1 MVSAKEMLGVSRAI
15 EVVREQVH
23 QLLTRAQHAHR
34 LPPILLQG
42 ETGTG
47 KGLLAR
53 LIHRE
58 SPRRDGPFVDVSC
71 ATIPD
76 ALLEAEL
83 FGFERG
89 AFTDA
94 RQAKP
99 GLLQAAHRGTLF
111 LDEVALLPE
120 TLQAKL
126 LKAIEERTVRRLGS
140 TRAESVDVQVIAA
153 SNEDLAEAAR
163 SGRFRNDLYHRLAV
177 VTLTLPPLRERPE
190 DVLLL
195 AEHFLSRTCADY
207 GLVPPRRL
215 APDARSAL
223 QGYRWPGNVRELSNV
238 IESAVLLAE
247 ESTITAAML
256 GLSAKS
262 ETQAGWS
269 RFDERVRD
277 LEREQLL
284 VALNDTNWNVSRAAI
299 QLGISRN
306 RLRYR
311 IEKHHLD
318 SGRHLIRSGQRH
330 ARSTE
335 AAGIA
340 AIAPKATAPAGS
352 IWEGRHLA
360 LLRVDLLP
368 PTTAGPPLDPG
379 RALTV
384 IADKIRSFGGCIE
397 EVAATTIV
405 GVFGLEPIES
415 APSNAAL
422 AALAIQ
428 NAAERARRLDLR
440 AHAVKIAVHTGQLL
454 VGRVDGRAQIDL
466 KDKRATEDI
475 LAELSEVGQS
485 NSIVISA
492 AAAPFLESRFE
503 LARDGPMDGG
513 AGLLYRLT
521 RPERTGF
528 GLGGRALARF
538 VGRERE
544 LTVVGDRLAQ
554 AERHRGQIVAVVGE
568 PGVGKS
574 RFVYE
579 VTRAD
584 FIRGWRVL
592 SCRAFSYGV
601 TTPSLPV
608 IELLRGHFQ
617 IDDAEAPSQI
627 REKVSQKVL
636 QPDRR
641 LDSPLPA
648 LLTLLDVS
656 TEDPVWR
663 ALEPGQRRQQTLDAV
678 KHVLLQES
686 VAQPLLV
693 IFEDLHW
700 IDTETQGLLDSLVES
715 LPAAR
720 VLLLVTYRPEYR
732 HRWGAKTYYTQL
744 HLGPLTGE
752 SAQALLQQLLGED
765 PSLLPLKR
773 LLIERTEGNPLFLE
787 ESVRALAETGALQGS
802 RGTYRLNG
810 TTASLEVPATIQ
822 AILASRID
830 RLSPEDKRL
839 LQAAAVI
846 GKDIPYA
853 LLAAIAEQA
862 EETLRGG
869 LARLQEAEFLYETQ
883 LFPDVE
889 HTFKHALTHEV
900 TYLSLLQ
907 DRRHQLH
914 AQIVAAIERLYAE
927 RLSEHV
933 ERLAHHA
940 LRGQLWEKAVR
951 YGRQAGTRALDRSAA
966 QEALAHF
973 QQARATLRELP
984 ESRERTEQLIDL
996 CFEQRNALLPLGE
1009 FARLGELVN
1018 EGRALAERL
1027 GDQRRLGWALAYQ
1040 SHQQSVLGEL
1050 AHSIV
1055 AGQDACAIAETVG
1068 ALGLRI
1074 VANHYLGQALC
1085 WSGDPCG
1092 AACAERAVINLL
1104 GGAPPGERFGLPTL
1118 PAVIARWIL
1127 AAVQAELGEFAQAIA
1142 AAETGLCIAQS
1153 AGHPYSEVWARIGL
1167 GYARLRQGD
1176 FRAATRALERGLALT
1191 REMEFHL
1198 ALPFVAASLG
1208 SAYLWSGRAADAV
1221 LLLEE
1226 AAEAIMLGHRP
1237 WLIPLLAEAYL
1248 ALGRIAEAREQAEQA
1263 VALARTHPQ
1272 RAWEAWG
1279 LKLHGD
1285 VRAHEASNVD
1295 QSRAE
1300 QAADAYRQALALATG
1315 LGMRPLAAHCHF
1327 GLGKL
1332 CQKVSE
1338 REQAPEHF
1346 ATATMMYREMDM
1358 QFWLEQ
1364 AEAACANS
1372 ISALGMQR

>member
-1 MVSAKEMLGVSRAI
+1 MIPMKELLGVSRAI
-15 EVVREQVH
+15 AAVREQVH
-23 QLLTRAQHAHR
+23 QLLARAQHAHR

-58 SPRRDGPFVDVSC
+58 SPRRDGPLIDVSC
-71 ATIPD
+71 AAIPD
-76 ALLEAEL
+76 GLLEAEL

-99 GLLQAAHRGTLF
+99 GLIQAAHRGTLF

-126 LKAIEERTVRRLGS
+126 LKAIEERAVRRLGS

-163 SGRFRNDLYHRLAV
+163 TRRFRNDLYHRLAV

-207 GLVPPRRL
+207 GLVPPRRFS
-215 APDARSAL
+215 ADARSAL
-223 QGYRWPGNVRELSNV
+223 QAYRWPGNVRELSNV

-256 GLSAKS
+256 GLSARS
-262 ETQAGWS
+262 ETDAGWS
-269 RFDERVRD
+269 RLDERVGD

-284 VALNDTNWNVSRAAI
+284 GALNDTNWNVSRAAI

-311 IEKHHLD
+311 IEKHRLGT
-318 SGRHLIRSGQRH
+318 GRHLVHSGQRH
-330 ARSTE
+330 ARPAE
-335 AAGIA
+335 AAA
-340 AIAPKATAPAGS
+340 ASQIDPQAAAAADLL
-352 IWEGRHLA
+352 WEGRHLA

-368 PTTAGPPLDPG
+368 SATAGPPLDPG

-397 EVAATTIV
+397 ELAATTIV
-405 GVFGLEPIES
+405 GAFGLEPIEN
-415 APSNAAL
+415 APNNAAL

-428 NAAERARRLDLR
+428 NAAERARRVDSR
-440 AHAVKIAVHTGQLL
+440 VPAVKIAVHTGQLL

-466 KDKRATEDI
+466 KDKRATESI
-475 LAELSEVGQS
+475 LAGLSAVGQS
-485 NSIVISA
+485 NCIVISA
-492 AAAPFLESRFE
+492 AAAPFLERRFE
-503 LARDGPMDGG
+503 LARDAPMDGG

-521 RPERTGF
+521 RPEPTGF

-538 VGRERE
+538 VGRQRE
-544 LTVVGDRLAQ
+544 LTVVVDQLTQ

-584 FIRGWRVL
+584 CVREWCVL
-592 SCRAFSYGV
+592 SCRAVSYGL

-608 IELLRGHFQ
+608 VELLKGYFQ
-617 IDDAEAPSQI
+617 IDDAETASQI
-627 REKVSQKVL
+627 REKVSQKIL
-636 QPDRR
+636 QQDRR
-641 LDSPLPA
+641 LESHLPA
-648 LLTLLDVS
+648 LLALLDVS
-656 TEDPVWR
+656 TEDPLWR
-663 ALEPGQRRQQTLDAV
+663 ALEPGQRRQRTLDAV

-700 IDTETQGLLDSLVES
+700 IDTETQGLLDSLAES

-720 VLLLVTYRPEYR
+720 ALLLVTYRPEYQ
-732 HRWGAKTYYTQL
+732 HRWSAKTYYTQL
-744 HLGPLTGE
+744 HLGPLTSE
-752 SAQALLQQLLGED
+752 SVQALLQQLVGED

-773 LLIERTEGNPLFLE
+773 LLVERTEGNPLFLE
-787 ESVRALAETGALQGS
+787 ESVRALAETGALQGN
-802 RGTYRLNG
+802 RGAYRLNA
-810 TTASLEVPATIQ
+810 TAASLEVPPTIQ
-822 AILASRID
+822 AILAARID

-853 LLAAIAEQA
+853 LLAAIAERS
-862 EETLRGG
+862 EEVLRRR
-869 LARLQEAEFLYETQ
+869 LAHLQEAEFLYETK
-883 LFPDVE
+883 LFPDLE

-900 TYLSLLQ
+900 TYGSLLQ
-907 DRRHQLH
+907 ERRKTLH
-914 AQIVAAIERLYAE
+914 AQIVAATERLYAD

-940 LRGQLWEKAVR
+940 LRGHLWDKAVR
-951 YGRQAGTRALDRSAA
+951 YGRQAGARALDRSAA
-966 QEALAHF
+966 REALAHF
-973 QQARATLRELP
+973 DQARLALHELP

-1009 FARLGELVN
+1009 FAHLGELVN
-1018 EGRALAERL
+1018 EGRALAEEL

-1040 SHQQSVLGEL
+1040 THQKSVLGEF
-1050 AHSIV
+1050 ARSIE
-1055 AGQDACAIAETVG
+1055 AGESACAIGETAG
-1068 ALGLRI
+1068 ALGLRV
-1074 VANHYLGQALC
+1074 VANHYLGQALW
-1085 WSGDPCG
+1085 WSGDPRR
-1092 AACAERAVINLL
+1092 AAAGEVAAITLL
-1104 GGAPPGERFGLPTL
+1104 KGAPPGERFGLATL
-1118 PAVIARWIL
+1118 PGVSARWIL
-1127 AAVQAELGEFAQAIA
+1127 AAVLAELGEFARAIA
-1142 AAETGLCIAQS
+1142 AAEEGLRIAQS
-1153 AGHPYSEVWARIGL
+1153 AGHPYTEVWARIGL

-1176 FRAATRALERGLALT
+1176 FAQATRVLEQGLALC
-1191 REMEFHL
+1191 REMEFRL

-1208 SAYLWSGRAADAV
+1208 SACLWSGRAAHAV

-1237 WLIPLLAEAYL
+1237 WLLPLLTEAYL
-1248 ALGRIAEAREQAEQA
+1248 VLGRIAEAREQAEQA
-1263 VALARTHPQ
+1263 VTLTRTHPQ

-1279 LKLHGD
+1279 LKLLGD
-1285 VRAHEASNVD
+1285 VRACEAANVERSGVD
-1295 QSRAE
+1295 QFGAERAG
-1300 QAADAYRQALALATG
+1300 DAYRRALAFATE
-1315 LGMRPLAAHCHF
+1315 LGMRPLVAHCHF

-1332 CQKVSE
+1332 YGQTSK
-1338 REQAPEHF
+1338 REQARTHF
-1346 ATATMMYREMDM
+1346 TTATTMYREMDLR
-1358 QFWLEQ
+1358 FWLEQ
-1364 AEAACANS
+1364 AEV
-1372 ISALGMQR
+1372 ALNEVGVR